1 MTNLNCTS
9 QADEAFVDPTKARTR
24 TWIAASLGGA
34 AVIVTGVTLGSGLY
48 EHLELAPLRYDVI
61 GVDVS
66 HHQGRIDW
74 KALADDGIAFAYIKA
89 TEGESFRDANFAT
102 NWAGA
107 THAGLPR
114 GAYHFFTLCK
124 TGADQ
129 ARNFIAQVP
138 RDPNALPPAVD
149 AESMDPCTSGTPVG
163 NVVQEL
169 ETFVAQLAAHYG
181 RRPLIYTTAE
191 FHNAH
196 LEGQFPH
203 EEFWIRSLVIPPLF
217 RYQQWVLWQYQD
229 RGQRRGVQGPVDLTA
244 FRGSKSDFEA
254 FAQAKP

>member
-1 MTNLNCTS
+1 MTNLKCTS
-9 QADEAFVDPTKARTR
+9 QVDKAFVVPTKTKTR
-24 TWIAASLGGA
+24 TWIAASLVVV
-34 AVIVTGVTLGSGLY
+34 AVIALGAVLGPGLY
-48 EHLELAPLRYDVI
+48 AHLELAPLRYDVI

-89 TEGESFRDANFAT
+89 TEGGSFRDASFAT

-107 THAGLPR
+107 AHAGLLR
-114 GAYHFFTLCK
+114 GAYHFFTLCR

-138 RDPNALPPAVD
+138 RDPYVLPPAVD
-149 AESMDPCTSGTPVG
+149 AESMDPCANGSPVG
-163 NVVQEL
+163 NIVQEL
-169 ETFVAQLAAHYG
+169 EIFLAQLSAHYG
-181 RRPLIYTTAE
+181 RRPLVYTTAE
-191 FHNAH
+191 FHKAH
-196 LEGQFPH
+196 LQGQLLH
-203 EEFWIRSLVIPPLF
+203 EQFWIRSLVIPPLF

-244 FRGSKSDFEA
+244 FRGSKSEFEA

>member
-1 MTNLNCTS
+1 MTYPNGPS
-9 QADEAFVDPTKARTR
+9 QGDKPVDPTKARTR
-24 TWIAASLGGA
+24 TWIAVCLTVF
-34 AVIVTGVTLGSGLY
+34 AVIATGVTLAPGLY
-48 EHLELAPLRYDVI
+48 ANLELAPLRYDVI

-102 NWAGA
+102 NWHGA
-107 THAGLPR
+107 AFAGLHR
-114 GAYHFFTLCK
+114 GAYHFFTLCR
-124 TGADQ
+124 TGSDQ
-129 ARNFIAQVP
+129 AQNFIAQVP

-149 AESMDPCTSGTPVG
+149 AESMDPCTNGRPVA

-169 ETFVAQLAAHYG
+169 ETFLDRLAAHYG
-181 RRPLIYTTAE
+181 RRPLIYTTVE

-196 LEGQFPH
+196 LQGQFLH
-203 EEFWIRSLVIPPLF
+203 EQFWIRSLVIPPLF
-217 RYQQWVLWQYQD
+217 RYQQWVLWQYHD
-229 RGQRRGVQGPVDLTA
+229 RGQRRGVQGSVDLTA
-244 FRGSKSDFEA
+244 FRGSKLDFEA